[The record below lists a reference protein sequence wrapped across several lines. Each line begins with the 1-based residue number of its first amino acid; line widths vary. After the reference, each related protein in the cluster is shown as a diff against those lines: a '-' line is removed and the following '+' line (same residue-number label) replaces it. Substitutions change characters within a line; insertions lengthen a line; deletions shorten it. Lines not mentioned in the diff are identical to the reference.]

1 MNPNLMQTNSARV
14 ALPGRAGYTSPRKKA
29 VRYLQAFT
37 LIELLVVIAIIAILA
52 ALLLPAL
59 AKAKGKAQQIKCLSN
74 LKQIGLGFMLYV
86 GDNNDIFPFLASD
99 NKELAEDWIYW
110 RDLSGGGTHPLNQS
124 LIFVASGSKD
134 TNLFRCPMDKYD
146 QPNRRYAFSYL
157 LNTVDNA
164 TRGAARNVNL
174 GFGSAGASGHVNP
187 PWNYFKLAQAKIP
200 SQKIMVAE
208 GPTLNVVGDAP
219 NGGDQSGTP
228 IQEDGHWEPVD
239 GSRGF
244 APNNALTSRHNRK
257 ADVNFGDGHAASV
270 FYWVYTNLDYVLP
283 AGKPW

>member
-1 MNPNLMQTNSARV
+1 MQTDNARV
-14 ALPGRAGYTSPRKKA
+14 AVRSTLMDSHPRALAKRVLG
-29 VRYLQAFT
+29 AFT

-59 AKAKGKAQQIKCLSN
+59 SRAKMKAGQIKCVSN

-86 GDNNDIFPFLASD
+86 GDNNDVFPFLASD

-110 RDLSGGGTHPLNQS
+110 RDMSAGGTHPLSQS

-187 PWNYFKLAQAKIP
+187 PWNYFKLTQTMNPAQKY
-200 SQKIMVAE
+200 MVAE
-208 GPTLNVVGDAP
+208 APTLNVVGDAP

-239 GSRGF
+239 GSKNF
-244 APNNALTSRHNRK
+244 APNNTLTVRHNRK
-257 ADVNFGDGHAASV
+257 ADVNFGDGHAQAV
-270 FYWVYTNLDYVLP
+270 FYWTYTNLDYVLP
-283 AGKPW
+283 AGTPW